1 MRRDDVSRNKPFFIR
16 EVMPADIPVLLEM
29 IRELAAFEKLEGELE
44 TTEESLRS
52 ALFGTRP
59 AASALVASVDGTI
72 AGYAVYFLTFS
83 TFVGRPGLYL
93 EDLYVRPQYRRRGLG
108 KALLAR
114 VAWTGAPDRCGR
126 YEWAALNW
134 NRKALRFYEGL
145 GARPLVDWVLMRMN
159 GEPLRRLM
167 EGR

>member
-1 MRRDDVSRNKPFFIR
+1 MSQSKPFVIR
-16 EVMPADIPVLLEM
+16 GVMPADIPVLLEM
-29 IRELAAFEKLEGELE
+29 IRELAAFEGLEGEFE

-59 AASALVASVDGTI
+59 SASALVASVGGVL

-83 TFVGRPGLYL
+83 TFVGRSGLFL
-93 EDLYVRPQYRRRGLG
+93 EDLYVRPQYRGRGLG
-108 KALLAR
+108 RALLAR

-126 YEWAALNW
+126 YEWIALNW

-145 GARPLVDWVLMRMN
+145 GARPLADWVLIRMS